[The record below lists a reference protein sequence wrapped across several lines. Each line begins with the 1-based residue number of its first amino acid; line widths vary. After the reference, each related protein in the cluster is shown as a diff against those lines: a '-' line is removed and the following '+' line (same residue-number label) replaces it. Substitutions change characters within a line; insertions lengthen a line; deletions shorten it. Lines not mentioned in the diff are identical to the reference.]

1 MFDYAQSVRIRQKT
15 GFDKHADRYIIDN
28 KRRYERGAVMGNSIN
43 DIHIEDFQSVVN
55 DLLMR
60 NRSILDIVSKI
71 QTSAGRVNRSVVKS
85 VTNCGCIKIDGKKQ
99 KFPGEA
105 SVEEI
110 AELLSSQTSG
120 KLCANCRANLEKE
133 IGGALFYLAALCN
146 TLGIS
151 LYDVILKEK
160 ETLSTLGSYSLR

>member
-1 MFDYAQSVRIRQKT
+1 
-15 GFDKHADRYIIDN
+15 
-28 KRRYERGAVMGNSIN
+28 MGNSIN
-43 DIHIEDFQSVVN
+43 DIYMEDFQDVVN

-71 QTSAGRVNRSVVKS
+71 QTSSGRVNRSVIKS
-85 VTNCGCIKIDGKKQ
+85 VTHCGCIEINGKKQ
-99 KFPGEA
+99 SFPEDA
-105 SVEEI
+105 NIEELS
-110 AELLSSQTSG
+110 ELLSSHVNG
-120 KLCANCRANLEKE
+120 KLCPNCRATIEKE

-160 ETLSTLGSYSLR
+160 EALSTLGSYSLR